1 MNEKPFIIKTYPEPK
16 EKRKIC
22 IPEAQYRQGYR
33 DRDRLL
39 ELKKLFKELTKK
51 MNKILE
57 QLK

>member
-1 MNEKPFIIKTYPEPK
+1 MNEE
-16 EKRKIC
+16 ENNKRKIC

-39 ELKKLFKELTKK
+39 ELKRLFKELTKK